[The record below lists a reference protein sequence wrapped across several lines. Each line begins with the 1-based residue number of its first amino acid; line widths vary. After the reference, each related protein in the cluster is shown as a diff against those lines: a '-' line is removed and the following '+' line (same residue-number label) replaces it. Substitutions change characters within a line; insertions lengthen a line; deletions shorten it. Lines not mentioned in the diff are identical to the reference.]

1 MDGQWIDDRSN
12 QHKNIL
18 FAGRDNKN
26 ESLHELDGAEKQQ
39 VPSLNREFLDELK
52 PSISNLKETALS
64 TKNNDS
70 LQDTSKGLDKLAEG
84 LREDKAKLD
93 KLETDNNKVMS
104 DLLKLSDHR
113 KEILLTLFSLQ
124 ADVHLLKP
132 AGNWVQSNKAL
143 GIGAIGALG
152 VVHGT
157 SDIMRL
163 SRSESLGQAAI
174 PAAGLIADTGMV
186 AGALSFLSKNP
197 TVARY
202 RAPFVMGAI
211 AARMAVSAVDFGKT
225 CFDKSK

>member
-18 FAGRDNKN
+18 FAGRDNKD
-26 ESLHELDGAEKQQ
+26 EPLQEPHGTEKQQ
-39 VPSLNREFLDELK
+39 LPSLNKEFLDELK
-52 PSISNLKETALS
+52 PSLSKLKEIAVS

-70 LQDTSKGLDKLAEG
+70 LQDISKGLDKLAEG
-84 LREDKAKLD
+84 LRDDKAKLD

-104 DLLKLSDHR
+104 DLLRITDHR
-113 KEILLTLFSLQ
+113 KQILLTLFSLQ

-143 GIGAIGALG
+143 GIGALGALG

-174 PAAGLIADTGMV
+174 PAAGLIADTGLV

-197 TVARY
+197 TVAKY
-202 RAPFVMGAI
+202 RAPFVMGAM

-225 CFDKSK
+225 AFDTSK